1 MFLGGGNAWGEL
13 TGPTFETEKGY
24 YSDFNCQ
31 IDMAKISVS
40 GEILYYSIDQGVTYT
55 QNHGPKTINILDYSE
70 TSLTIYAYT
79 ESYSSSDIY
88 SDTWKCTYTL
98 SDDKKSLTMS
108 EVTKVTDDPTPDP
121 TPTCATPN
129 ISCSN
134 NTVTITCATDGASI
148 YYTTDGTDPTT
159 SSTLYSAAFPITAT
173 VTVKAIATKT
183 DYNNSE
189 IATQSCTYVAPTYA
203 TPTISCANN
212 TVTITAETGATI
224 YYTTDGSTPTTSSS
238 QYTAAFPITATVT
251 VKAIATKTNCENSAV
266 ATQECTYVAPTPTVT
281 DVLGIERGVVTT
293 ATSWNGGTLADG
305 VLTCTGNVYLE
316 IPLNGADCSGFQS
329 LQLNVTANNLTGSGT
344 LYLDFIANDDS
355 QIIGAVS
362 QGIINSGNNYTITY
376 SNLTDAQ
383 KSNLTNNP
391 NIKAIRVVSYG
402 TTGNEL
408 TGTITIT
415 GATYTGT
422 DHIKFQTSPTI
433 TQNGNNVTMSCSG
446 ADKICYTT
454 DLTNPTTSSTEYSGA
469 IALTETTTFKAVAVV
484 SNLAPSDATTQACTY
499 TQPVKLATPTITFN
513 AETNQ
518 ITISGESGA
527 TLYYTIDGITPTAVS
542 TEYTA
547 AFVITPTT
555 HIVKAIA
562 HRNGDIDSDVA
573 TYYCQYIRTGED
585 APVYVALSGNSSL
598 TANTDGTYSFNWTTS
613 NNYVEFDLG
622 VQSHRYNA
630 LYIYVPEMDSNTK
643 WYAEMER
650 YTQSGSATEWV
661 AESEDGTA
669 VKTYSTA
676 GGRILNIAQL
686 IGVSSY
692 SYTAANAA
700 TVDIEK
706 VYTGK
711 VRIYCE
717 GLNSA
722 TSGTIKIASAY
733 MTCYASIDEDTDG
746 SGNITYTFSPEEFVT
761 TADNTTQSK
770 SWNKSEYDF
779 VSGSGST
786 HNTSTGEGTYFEIPL
801 NHIDLSQI
809 QDIQLYMNG
818 TGTDISA
825 VTYELQDSKRNA
837 LTSQQNSNPSISATS
852 HNTWDFTKGFE
863 ESRANL
869 DADVNWDKM
878 DTYATGATTRWKD
891 ADNTSMSGA
900 LQANGQPIYELV
912 GLTFGGVGSGHNYQL
927 QGNSLRVTR
936 NNTEIILPNL
946 RPGQKVIMRANSAN
960 KDATDRGF
968 KSNGNMTYN
977 TTESTSSDGLCPGS
991 SVAGSL
997 GTYTLVWDVTGT
1009 PATGEETVECKII
1022 AITGGLDISSIMIDD
1037 GSGLDSSGDLS
1048 DVCYIKVG
1056 LQQNGTT
1063 SSSFQIEKLVL
1074 TATPAIKAY
1083 PRRSYDLYSLVKWQ
1097 NNGGDATRTQF
1108 HLTYPWNGTYSD
1120 RFKTDPFGTAQ
1131 TFSQEKDETFVVYGN
1146 SDWIGQSSVQSYT
1159 ITDNVVTFNHPIPDG
1174 YVDLSDYKELKLMQS
1189 RSLAY
1194 TDDKP
1199 YTPVRVAF
1207 VENTRDDAL
1216 SNQGSNNNIITS
1228 PINTGSGYVI
1238 CDSIGSNYEMT
1249 VTDTYNLV
1257 NLDDVKQ
1264 KLGSAR
1270 LISIRNGIAGSSYAK
1285 VTDVMLY
1292 KDKADYI
1299 LRGKG
1304 TVDVTTM
1311 TTALNDASATYID
1324 ATEVTPTTN
1333 YNAATPANP
1342 NCLIWTKSNMLTGSN
1357 VVKVSDN
1364 GTSASMAS
1372 AFTFTDKK
1380 DFYIPQDFTATSV
1393 SLTTSVTKLGTIFLP
1408 FATKIPNNDA
1418 VNFYALSNEC
1428 TTVAGKTYDAITAT
1442 KLSAGADLA
1451 AYTPIFIKVV
1461 DQTSTEAVSIT
1472 FSGTQVKATPSTI
1485 KSTALVGSNIT
1496 RRVPG
1501 SASDVWNPYPD
1512 TTQPSATTTN
1522 GKTTLNWSSPVQLPN
1537 RYVLQQQSTNSDLVA
1552 LNGGYAFYHVDRAGK
1567 KAKATP
1573 FHAYLETTHNATA
1586 QGSSAKPLMVIFNDN
1601 EPSGVEEITIN
1612 PQSAT
1617 TNPQASIGLQRYNLA
1632 GQHVDASYRGVV
1644 IVGGKKYIQK

>member
-1 MFLGGGNAWGEL
+1 MANINTKQLYRYIVISIFAIFVGGGNAWGGSSLL
-13 TGPTFETEKGY
+13 TGPTFTIIQTWGGSGNIDFARININSEPLH
-24 YSDFNCQ
+24 YSLDL
-31 IDMAKISVS
+31 
-40 GEILYYSIDQGVTYT
+40 GENYVTAY
-55 QNHGPKTINILDYSE
+55 GGATINVREYTE

-79 ESYSSSDIY
+79 ESYSSSDTY

-121 TPTCATPN
+121 TPICATPS

-183 DYNNSE
+183 D
-189 IATQSCTYVAPTYA
+189 
-203 TPTISCANN
+203 
-212 TVTITAETGATI
+212 
-224 YYTTDGSTPTTSSS
+224 
-238 QYTAAFPITATVT
+238 
-251 VKAIATKTNCENSAV
+251 CENSAV
-266 ATQECTYVAPTPTVT
+266 ATQECTYTP
-281 DVLGIERGVVTT
+281 
-293 ATSWNGGTLADG
+293 A
-305 VLTCTGNVYLE
+305 
-316 IPLNGADCSGFQS
+316 
-329 LQLNVTANNLTGSGT
+329 
-344 LYLDFIANDDS
+344 
-355 QIIGAVS
+355 
-362 QGIINSGNNYTITY
+362 
-376 SNLTDAQ
+376 
-383 KSNLTNNP
+383 
-391 NIKAIRVVSYG
+391 
-402 TTGNEL
+402 
-408 TGTITIT
+408 
-415 GATYTGT
+415 
-422 DHIKFQTSPTI
+422 
-433 TQNGNNVTMSCSG
+433 
-446 ADKICYTT
+446 
-454 DLTNPTTSSTEYSGA
+454 
-469 IALTETTTFKAVAVV
+469 
-484 SNLAPSDATTQACTY
+484 
-499 TQPVKLATPTITFN
+499 KLATPTITFN

-562 HRNGDIDSDVA
+562 HRYGDTDSDVA

-613 NNYVEFDLG
+613 SNYVEFDLG

-650 YTQSGSATEWV
+650 YTQSGGATEWV

-692 SYTAANAA
+692 RYTAANAA

-733 MTCYASIDEDTDG
+733 MTRYASIDEGTDG

-761 TADNTTQSK
+761 TADNTAQSK

-786 HNTSTGEGTYFEIPL
+786 HNTSTYEGTYFEIPL

-809 QDIQLYMNG
+809 QDVKLYMGGDYANVCN
-818 TGTDISA
+818 I
-825 VTYELQDSKRNA
+825 YFELQDSKRSSLKTQY
-837 LTSQQNSNPSISATS
+837 LTITQGNWSSPFTFS
-852 HNTWDFTKGFE
+852 DFTASSSYE
-863 ESRANL
+863 
-869 DADVNWDKM
+869 DV
-878 DTYATGATTRWKD
+878 
-891 ADNTSMSGA
+891 S
-900 LQANGQPIYELV
+900 
-912 GLTFGGVGSGHNYQL
+912 
-927 QGNSLRVTR
+927 
-936 NNTEIILPNL
+936 
-946 RPGQKVIMRANSAN
+946 
-960 KDATDRGF
+960 
-968 KSNGNMTYN
+968 
-977 TTESTSSDGLCPGS
+977 
-991 SVAGSL
+991 
-997 GTYTLVWDVTGT
+997 
-1009 PATGEETVECKII
+1009 
-1022 AITGGLDISSIMIDD
+1022 
-1037 GSGLDSSGDLS
+1037 
-1048 DVCYIKVG
+1048 YIRMV
-1056 LQQNGTT
+1056 LIQNGTT
-1063 SSSFQIEKLVL
+1063 ASSFQIEKLVL

-1131 TFSQEKDETFVVYGN
+1131 TFSQEKEETFVVYGN

-1174 YVDLSDYKELKLMQS
+1174 YVDLSYYKELKLMQS
-1189 RSLAY
+1189 RSLTY
-1194 TDDKP
+1194 TDKP

-1216 SNQGSNNNIITS
+1216 SNQGSNNNITTS
-1228 PINTGSGYVI
+1228 PINTGSGYAI

-1270 LISIRNGIAGSSYAK
+1270 LISIRNGIAGKSYAK
-1285 VTDVMLY
+1285 VTDVKLY

-1418 VNFYALSNEC
+1418 VNFYALMGEC
-1428 TTVAGKTYDAITAT
+1428 TTVEGKTYDAITAT

-1461 DQTSTEAVSIT
+1461 DQTSTEAVNIT

-1512 TTQPSATTTN
+1512 TTQPSATTNN
-1522 GKTTLNWSSPVQLPN
+1522 GKTTLSWSSPVQLPN

-1601 EPSGVEEITIN
+1601 ESSGVEEITIN

-1617 TNPQASIGLQRYNLA
+1617 INPQASIGLQRYNLA